1 MQQLNYAAIKKCAAI
16 AQRLSDIASSYAD
29 HKKTT
34 HLSIIEHNRL
44 NNVHGVSSQE
54 SHRLGRVQMRINR
67 CADIKAQT
75 SYRQLMENKHSLRWI
90 KG

>member
-1 MQQLNYAAIKKCAAI
+1 MQQLKSALLLPNGFEILPQAMLITKK
-16 AQRLSDIASSYAD
+16 S
-29 HKKTT
+29 T

-44 NNVHGVSSQE
+44 NNVHGVSSPG

-67 CADIKAQT
+67 CADLKAQT